1 MKMSTGVPYVLR
13 LLPYYQYG
21 IIKRAGYTNIFSILC
36 SVIEIKCVILQA

>member
-1 MKMSTGVPYVLR
+1 MLTGVPYVFCR
-13 LLPYYQYG
+13 IINTV